1 MADAPRIA
9 VLISFSGAGGVERMV
24 LNLVEE
30 FARRGYAIDLLLIRA
45 EGEHLRQLPEGVNV
59 VRLGVKHTLASVPP
73 LARWLRQNRPPVLLV
88 AKDRAGRAALW
99 ARRLSGVDT
108 RIAIRLG
115 TNLSAALAGRGWLRR
130 VTRTLPMRWSY
141 RLAERVIAVSRGV
154 AEDTARVTGLPPER
168 ISVAHNPVI
177 TPRLLALAETPVE
190 HRWLNEREAPVILGA
205 GRLTRQKD
213 FPTLIRAFARVRAR
227 RPCRLIILGDGGQR
241 SELLALAGELG
252 VASDVDLPGF
262 AANPYAWMR
271 AADLFVLSSLWEGSP
286 NVLTEA
292 MACGTPVVSTDC
304 PSGPRETLQ
313 DGRFGPLVPVG
324 DADALGQAIIDTL
337 ANPPSA
343 ETIQAAV
350 TDFAVAHSANEYLD
364 ILGLPRQAQPPE
376 AQGPKTSS
384 PQRHGAHQ

>member
-1 MADAPRIA
+1 MTDAPRLA

-30 FARRGYAIDLLLIRA
+30 FTRRGYAIDLLLIRA
-45 EGEHLRQLPEGVNV
+45 EGEHLNQLPEGVNV
-59 VRLGVKHTLASVPP
+59 VRLGVKHTLASVLP
-73 LARWLRQNRPPVLLV
+73 LARWLRQNHPPVLLV

-99 ARRLSGVDT
+99 ARRISGGDT

-130 VTRTLPMRWSY
+130 VTRTLPMRRSY

-154 AEDTARVTGLPPER
+154 AEDTARITGLPPER

-177 TPRLLALAETPVE
+177 TPRLLALAEEPVE
-190 HRWLNEREAPVILGA
+190 HPWFTERKAPVILGA

-213 FPTLIRAFARVRAR
+213 FPTLIRAFARVRTA

-241 SELLALAGELG
+241 DELLALAAELG
-252 VASDVDLPGF
+252 VADDMDLPGF
-262 AANPYAWMR
+262 ATNPYAWMR

-313 DGRFGPLVPVG
+313 GGRFGPLVPMG
-324 DADALGQAIIDTL
+324 DDATLGQAILNTL
-337 ANPPSA
+337 ASPPSA
-343 ETIQAAV
+343 KAMQAAV
-350 TDFAVAHSANEYLD
+350 VDFTVARSADEYLD
-364 ILGLPRQAQPPE
+364 ILGLPR
-376 AQGPKTSS
+376 S
-384 PQRHGAHQ
+384 PQHQK

>member
-1 MADAPRIA
+1 MNTPPHLAI
-9 VLISFSGAGGVERMV
+9 LISFSGAGGVERMV

-30 FARRGYAIDLLLIRA
+30 FVHRGYRVDLLLIRA
-45 EGEHLRQLPEGVNV
+45 EGEHLRELPEGVNV
-59 VRLGVKHTLASVPP
+59 VRLGVQHTLASVRP
-73 LARWLRQNRPPVLLV
+73 LARWLREHRPPVLLV

-115 TNLSAALAGRGWLRR
+115 TNLSAALAGRGWLKR

-141 RLAERVIAVSRGV
+141 RMAERVIAVSRGV
-154 AEDTARVTGLPPER
+154 AEDTTRVTGLPPER

-177 TPRLLALAETPVE
+177 TPRLLALAEEPVE
-190 HRWLNEREAPVILGA
+190 HPWLGEPEAPVILGA

-213 FPTLIRAFARVRAR
+213 FPTLIRAFAQARAA

-241 SELLALAGELG
+241 DELLALAAELG
-252 VASDVDLPGF
+252 VAEDLDLPGF
-262 AANPYAWMR
+262 ATNPYAWMR
-271 AADLFVLSSLWEGSP
+271 AADLFVLSSRWEGSP

-313 DGRFGPLVPVG
+313 DGRFGPLVPMG
-324 DADALGQAIIDTL
+324 DAAALGQAILDTL
-337 ANPPSA
+337 ASPPDA
-343 ETIQAAV
+343 TAMRAAV
-350 TDFAVAHSANEYLD
+350 ADFAVARSADEYLD
-364 ILGLPRQAQPPE
+364 ILGLPRA
-376 AQGPKTSS
+376 AKI
-384 PQRHGAHQ
+384 RH

>member
-1 MADAPRIA
+1 MTAPPRLAI
-9 VLISFSGAGGVERMV
+9 LISFSGAGGVERMV

-30 FARRGYAIDLLLIRA
+30 FVRRGYRIDLLLIRA
-45 EGEHLRQLPEGVNV
+45 EGEHLRALPEGVNV
-59 VRLGVKHTLASVPP
+59 IRLGVKHTLASVLP

-141 RLAERVIAVSRGV
+141 RMAERVIAVSHGV
-154 AEDTARVTGLPPER
+154 AEDTARVTGLPPQR
-168 ISVAHNPVI
+168 IRVAHNPVI
-177 TPRLLALAETPVE
+177 TPRLLALAEENITHP
-190 HRWLNEREAPVILGA
+190 WFDSREAPVILGA

-213 FPTLIRAFARVRAR
+213 FPTLIRAFAQARAA

-241 SELLALAGELG
+241 NELLALAAELG
-252 VASDVDLPGF
+252 VADDVDLPGF

-292 MACGTPVVSTDC
+292 MACGTPVVATDC

-313 DGRFGPLVPVG
+313 DGRFGPLVPMG
-324 DADALGQAIIDTL
+324 DAAALGQAILDTL
-337 ANPPSA
+337 AKPPSP
-343 ETIQAAV
+343 ETLTAAV
-350 TDFAVAHSANEYLD
+350 ADFAVVRSADEYLD
-364 ILGLPRQAQPPE
+364 ILGLPRQAKPAE
-376 AQGPKTSS
+376 A
-384 PQRHGAHQ
+384 

>member
-1 MADAPRIA
+1 MHKAPRLGI
-9 VLISFSGAGGVERMV
+9 LISFSGAGGVERMV

-30 FARRGYAIDLLLIRA
+30 FVRRGYRIDLLLIRA
-45 EGEHLRQLPEGVNV
+45 EGEHLRKLPKGVNV
-59 VRLGVKHTLASVPP
+59 IRLGVQHTLASVLP

-99 ARRLSGVDT
+99 ARRIAAVDT

-141 RLAERVIAVSRGV
+141 RMAERVIAVSHGV
-154 AEDTARVTGLPPER
+154 AEDTARVTGLSPDR

-177 TPRLLALAETPVE
+177 TPRLLALAEEVVDHAWFAE
-190 HRWLNEREAPVILGA
+190 GEIPVILGA

-213 FPTLIRAFARVRAR
+213 FPTLIRAFARARAA

-241 SELLALAGELG
+241 EELLALAAELD
-252 VASDVDLPGF
+252 VASDVELPGF
-262 AANPYAWMR
+262 TANPYAWMR
-271 AADLFVLSSLWEGSP
+271 AADLFVLSSRWEGSP

-292 MACGTPVVSTDC
+292 MACGTPVVASDC

-313 DGRFGPLVPVG
+313 DGRFGSLVPVA
-324 DADALGQAIIDTL
+324 DADALGQAILDTL
-337 ANPPSA
+337 AAPPDT
-343 ETIQAAV
+343 ETLKEAV
-350 TDFAVAHSANEYLD
+350 ANFAVARSADEYLN
-364 ILGLPRQAQPPE
+364 ILGLPPE
-376 AQGPKTSS
+376 PHCQGDNAGV
-384 PQRHGAHQ
+384 Q

>member
-1 MADAPRIA
+1 MTAPPRLAI
-9 VLISFSGAGGVERMV
+9 LISFSGAGGVERMV

-30 FARRGYAIDLLLIRA
+30 FVRRGYRIDLLLIRA
-45 EGEHLRQLPEGVNV
+45 EGEHLRTLPEGVNV
-59 VRLGVKHTLASVPP
+59 VRLGVQHTLASVLP

-141 RLAERVIAVSRGV
+141 RMAERVIAVSHGV
-154 AEDTARVTGLPPER
+154 AEDTARVTGMPSKH

-177 TPRLLALAETPVE
+177 TPRLLALAEENITHP
-190 HRWLNEREAPVILGA
+190 WFDSREAPVILGA

-213 FPTLIRAFARVRAR
+213 FPTLIRAFAQARAA

-241 SELLALAGELG
+241 NELLALAAELG
-252 VASDVDLPGF
+252 VADDVDLPGF

-271 AADLFVLSSLWEGSP
+271 AADLFALSSLWEGSP

-292 MACGTPVVSTDC
+292 MACGTPVVATDC

-313 DGRFGPLVPVG
+313 DGRFGPLVPMG
-324 DADALGQAIIDTL
+324 DDGALGQAILDTL
-337 ANPPSA
+337 AKPPSP
-343 ETIQAAV
+343 ETLTAAV
-350 TDFAVAHSANEYLD
+350 ADFAVARSADEYLD
-364 ILGLPRQAQPPE
+364 ILGLPRQAKPAE
-376 AQGPKTSS
+376 A
-384 PQRHGAHQ
+384 

>member
-1 MADAPRIA
+1 MNTPPHLAI
-9 VLISFSGAGGVERMV
+9 LISFSGAGGVERMV

-30 FARRGYAIDLLLIRA
+30 FVHRGYRVDLLLIRA
-45 EGEHLRQLPEGVNV
+45 EGEHLRELPEGVNV
-59 VRLGVKHTLASVPP
+59 VRLGVQHTLASVRP
-73 LARWLRQNRPPVLLV
+73 LARWLREHRPPVLLV

-115 TNLSAALAGRGWLRR
+115 TNLSAALAGRGWLKR

-141 RLAERVIAVSRGV
+141 RMAERVIAVSRGV

-177 TPRLLALAETPVE
+177 TPRLLALAEEPVE
-190 HRWLNEREAPVILGA
+190 HPWLGDPEAPVILGA

-213 FPTLIRAFARVRAR
+213 FPTLIRAFAQARAT

-241 SELLALAGELG
+241 NELLALAAELG
-252 VASDVDLPGF
+252 VAGDLDLPGF

-271 AADLFVLSSLWEGSP
+271 AADLFVLSSRWEGSP

-313 DGRFGPLVPVG
+313 DGRFGPLVPMG
-324 DADALGQAIIDTL
+324 DAAALGQAILDTL
-337 ANPPSA
+337 AHPPGG
-343 ETIQAAV
+343 EVMRAAV
-350 TDFAVAHSANEYLD
+350 ADFAVARSADEYLD
-364 ILGLPRQAQPPE
+364 ILGLPRAS
-376 AQGPKTSS
+376 K
-384 PQRHGAHQ
+384 PQEQT

>member
-1 MADAPRIA
+1 MNTPPHLAI
-9 VLISFSGAGGVERMV
+9 LISFSGAGGVERMV

-30 FARRGYAIDLLLIRA
+30 FVRRGYRVDLLLIRA
-45 EGEHLRQLPEGVNV
+45 EGEHLRELPEGVNV
-59 VRLGVKHTLASVPP
+59 VRLGVQHTLASVRP
-73 LARWLRQNRPPVLLV
+73 LARWLREHRPPVLLV

-115 TNLSAALAGRGWLRR
+115 TNLSAALAGRGWLKR

-141 RLAERVIAVSRGV
+141 RMAERVIAVSRGV

-177 TPRLLALAETPVE
+177 TPRLLALAEEPVE
-190 HRWLNEREAPVILGA
+190 HPWLGEPEAPVILGA

-213 FPTLIRAFARVRAR
+213 FPTLIRAFAQARAA

-241 SELLALAGELG
+241 NELLALAAELG
-252 VASDVDLPGF
+252 VAGDLDLPGF

-271 AADLFVLSSLWEGSP
+271 AADLFVLSSRWEGSP

-313 DGRFGPLVPVG
+313 DGRFGPLVPMG
-324 DADALGQAIIDTL
+324 DAAALGQAILDTL
-337 ANPPSA
+337 ASPPDA
-343 ETIQAAV
+343 AAMRAAV
-350 TDFAVAHSANEYLD
+350 ADFAVARSADEYLD
-364 ILGLPRQAQPPE
+364 ILGLPRA
-376 AQGPKTSS
+376 AKI
-384 PQRHGAHQ
+384 RH

>member
-1 MADAPRIA
+1 MTLPRIA

-30 FARRGYAIDLLLIRA
+30 FARRGYGVDLLLIRA
-45 EGEHLRQLPEGVNV
+45 EGEHLRELPEGVNV
-59 VRLGVKHTLASVPP
+59 IRLGVKHTLASVLP
-73 LARWLRQNRPPVLLV
+73 LARWLHRNRPPVLLV

-99 ARRLSGVDT
+99 ARRLAGVDT

-115 TNLSAALAGRGWLRR
+115 TNLSAALAGRGWLKR

-141 RLAERVIAVSRGV
+141 RMAERIIAVSHGV
-154 AEDTARVTGLPPER
+154 AKDTARITGLPPGR

-177 TPRLLALAETPVE
+177 TPRLLALAEAPLD
-190 HRWLNEREAPVILGA
+190 HPWLAEGEAPVILGA

-213 FPTLIRAFARVRAR
+213 FPTLIRAFAQARAQ

-241 SELLALAGELG
+241 DELLAQAAELG
-252 VASDVDLPGF
+252 VANDVDLPGF

-271 AADLFVLSSLWEGSP
+271 QAGLFVLSSRWEGSP

-313 DGRFGPLVPVG
+313 DGRFGPLVPMG

-350 TDFAVAHSANEYLD
+350 TDFAVAHSADEYLD
-364 ILGLPRQAQPPE
+364 ILGLPRQAQPSE
-376 AQGPKTSS
+376 A
-384 PQRHGAHQ
+384 

>member
-1 MADAPRIA
+1 MTDAPRLAI
-9 VLISFSGAGGVERMV
+9 LISFSGAGGVERMV

-30 FARRGYAIDLLLIRA
+30 FVRRGYRVDLLLIRT
-45 EGEHLRQLPEGVNV
+45 EGEHLRELPEGVNV
-59 VRLGVKHTLASVPP
+59 VRLGVQHTLASVRP
-73 LARWLRQNRPPVLLV
+73 LARWLREHRPPVLLV

-115 TNLSAALAGRGWLRR
+115 TNLSAALAGRGWLKR

-141 RLAERVIAVSRGV
+141 RMAERVIAVSRGV

-177 TPRLLALAETPVE
+177 TPRLLALACEPVE
-190 HRWLNEREAPVILGA
+190 HPWLGEPEAPVILGA

-213 FPTLIRAFARVRAR
+213 FPTLIRAFAQARAA

-241 SELLALAGELG
+241 NELLALAAELG
-252 VASDVDLPGF
+252 VAGDLDLPGF

-271 AADLFVLSSLWEGSP
+271 AADLFVLSSRWEGSP

-313 DGRFGPLVPVG
+313 DGRFGPLVAVG
-324 DADALGQAIIDTL
+324 DAAALGQAILDTL
-337 ANPPSA
+337 ARPPGA
-343 ETIQAAV
+343 EVVRAAV
-350 TDFAVAHSANEYLD
+350 ADFAVARSADEYLD
-364 ILGLPRQAQPPE
+364 ILGLPRA
-376 AQGPKTSS
+376 PK
-384 PQRHGAHQ
+384 PQEQT

>member
-1 MADAPRIA
+1 MTDSPRIA

-30 FARRGYAIDLLLIRA
+30 FARRGYGIDLLLIRA
-45 EGEHLRQLPEGVNV
+45 EGEHLRELPEGVNV
-59 VRLGVKHTLASVPP
+59 IRLGVKHTLASVRP
-73 LARWLRQNRPPVLLV
+73 LARWLRQNHPPVLLV

-99 ARRLSGVDT
+99 ARRLAGVDT

-130 VTRTLPMRWSY
+130 ITRTLPMRWSY
-141 RLAERVIAVSRGV
+141 RMAERVIAVSHGV

-177 TPRLLALAETPVE
+177 TSRLLALAEAPLD
-190 HRWLNEREAPVILGA
+190 HPWLAEGEAPVILGA

-213 FPTLIRAFARVRAR
+213 FPTLIRAFAQARAA

-241 SELLALAGELG
+241 DQLLALATELG
-252 VASDVDLPGF
+252 VADDVDLPGF
-262 AANPYAWMR
+262 ATNPYAWMR

-313 DGRFGPLVPVG
+313 DGRFGPLVSMG
-324 DADALGQAIIDTL
+324 DPTAIGQAILDTL

-343 ETIQAAV
+343 ETMQAAV
-350 TDFAVAHSANEYLD
+350 TDFAVTRSADEYLD
-364 ILGLPRQAQPPE
+364 ILSLPRQTQPSE
-376 AQGPKTSS
+376 A
-384 PQRHGAHQ
+384 

>member
-1 MADAPRIA
+1 MNTPPHLAI
-9 VLISFSGAGGVERMV
+9 LISFSGAGGVERMV

-30 FARRGYAIDLLLIRA
+30 FVHRGYRVDLLLIRA
-45 EGEHLRQLPEGVNV
+45 EGEHLRELPEGVNV
-59 VRLGVKHTLASVPP
+59 VRLGVQHTLASVRP
-73 LARWLRQNRPPVLLV
+73 LARWLREHRPPVLLV

-115 TNLSAALAGRGWLRR
+115 TNLSAALAGRGWLKRI
-130 VTRTLPMRWSY
+130 TRTLPMRWSY
-141 RLAERVIAVSRGV
+141 RMAERVIAVSRGV

-177 TPRLLALAETPVE
+177 TPRLLALAEEPVE
-190 HRWLNEREAPVILGA
+190 HPWLGDPEAPVILGA

-213 FPTLIRAFARVRAR
+213 FPTLIRAFAQARAT

-241 SELLALAGELG
+241 NELLALAAELG
-252 VASDVDLPGF
+252 VAGDLDLPGF

-271 AADLFVLSSLWEGSP
+271 AADLFVLSSRWEGSP

-313 DGRFGPLVPVG
+313 DGRFGPLVPMG
-324 DADALGQAIIDTL
+324 DAAALGQAILDTL
-337 ANPPSA
+337 ASPPDA
-343 ETIQAAV
+343 TAMRAAV
-350 TDFAVAHSANEYLD
+350 ADFAVARSADEYLD
-364 ILGLPRQAQPPE
+364 ILGLPRAS
-376 AQGPKTSS
+376 K
-384 PQRHGAHQ
+384 PQEQT

>member
-1 MADAPRIA
+1 MNTPPHLAI
-9 VLISFSGAGGVERMV
+9 LISFSGAGGVERMV

-30 FARRGYAIDLLLIRA
+30 FVHRGYRVDLLLIRA
-45 EGEHLRQLPEGVNV
+45 EGEHLRELPEGVNV
-59 VRLGVKHTLASVPP
+59 VRLGVQHTLASVRP
-73 LARWLRQNRPPVLLV
+73 LARWLREHRPPVLLV

-115 TNLSAALAGRGWLRR
+115 TNLSAALAGRGWLKRI
-130 VTRTLPMRWSY
+130 TRTLPMRWSY
-141 RLAERVIAVSRGV
+141 RMAERVIAVSRGV

-177 TPRLLALAETPVE
+177 TPRLLALAEEPVE
-190 HRWLNEREAPVILGA
+190 HPWLGDPEAPVILGA

-213 FPTLIRAFARVRAR
+213 FPTLIRAFAQARAT

-241 SELLALAGELG
+241 NELLALAAELG
-252 VASDVDLPGF
+252 VAGDLDLPGF

-271 AADLFVLSSLWEGSP
+271 AADLFVLSSRWEGSP

-313 DGRFGPLVPVG
+313 DGRFGPLVPMG
-324 DADALGQAIIDTL
+324 DAAALGQAILDTL
-337 ANPPSA
+337 AHPPGG
-343 ETIQAAV
+343 EVMRAAV
-350 TDFAVAHSANEYLD
+350 ADFAVARSADEYLD
-364 ILGLPRQAQPPE
+364 ILGLPRAS
-376 AQGPKTSS
+376 K
-384 PQRHGAHQ
+384 PQEQT

>member
-1 MADAPRIA
+1 MTDTPHLAI
-9 VLISFSGAGGVERMV
+9 LISFSGAGGVERMV

-30 FARRGYAIDLLLIRA
+30 FVRRGYRVDLLLIRA
-45 EGEHLRQLPEGVNV
+45 EGEHLRELPERVNV
-59 VRLGVKHTLASVPP
+59 VRLGVQHTLASVLP
-73 LARWLRQNRPPVLLV
+73 LARWLREHRPPVLLV

-115 TNLSAALAGRGWLRR
+115 TNLSAALAGRGWLKR

-141 RLAERVIAVSRGV
+141 RMAERVIAVSRGV

-168 ISVAHNPVI
+168 ISVAHNPVV
-177 TPRLLALAETPVE
+177 TPRLLALAEEPVE
-190 HRWLNEREAPVILGA
+190 HPWLGDSEAPVILGA

-213 FPTLIRAFARVRAR
+213 FTTLIRAFAQARAAL
-227 RPCRLIILGDGGQR
+227 PCRLIILGDGGQR
-241 SELLALAGELG
+241 NELLALAAELG
-252 VASDVDLPGF
+252 VAGDLDLPGF

-271 AADLFVLSSLWEGSP
+271 AADLFVLSSRWEGSP

-313 DGRFGPLVPVG
+313 DGRFGPLVPMG
-324 DADALGQAIIDTL
+324 DAAALGQAILDTL
-337 ANPPSA
+337 ASPPDA
-343 ETIQAAV
+343 AAMRAAV
-350 TDFAVAHSANEYLD
+350 ADFAVARSADEYLA
-364 ILGLPRQAQPPE
+364 ILGLPRA
-376 AQGPKTSS
+376 AKI
-384 PQRHGAHQ
+384 RH

>member
-1 MADAPRIA
+1 MSTVTDSPRIA

-30 FARRGYAIDLLLIRA
+30 FVRRGYHIDLLLIRA
-45 EGEHLRQLPEGVNV
+45 EGEHLREQPEGVNV
-59 VRLGVKHTLASVPP
+59 IRLGVQHTLASVLP
-73 LARWLRQNRPPVLLV
+73 LARWLRRNRPLVLLV

-99 ARRLSGVDT
+99 ARRLAGVDT

-130 VTRTLPMRWSY
+130 ITRTLPMRWSY
-141 RLAERVIAVSRGV
+141 RMAERVIAVSHGV

-177 TPRLLALAETPVE
+177 TPRLLALAEEPVD
-190 HRWLNEREAPVILGA
+190 HPWLAEGEAPVILGA

-213 FPTLIRAFARVRAR
+213 FPTLIRAFAQAHAA

-241 SELLALAGELG
+241 DQLLALATELG
-252 VASDVDLPGF
+252 VAGDVDLPGF
-262 AANPYAWMR
+262 ATNPYAWMR

-313 DGRFGPLVPVG
+313 DGRFGPLVSMG
-324 DADALGQAIIDTL
+324 DPTAIGQAILDTL

-343 ETIQAAV
+343 ETMQAAV
-350 TDFAVAHSANEYLD
+350 TDFAVAHSADEYLD
-364 ILGLPRQAQPPE
+364 ILSLPRQAQPSE
-376 AQGPKTSS
+376 A
-384 PQRHGAHQ
+384 

>member
-1 MADAPRIA
+1 
-9 VLISFSGAGGVERMV
+9 MV

-30 FARRGYAIDLLLIRA
+30 FVHRGYRVDLLLIRA
-45 EGEHLRQLPEGVNV
+45 EGEHLRELPEGVNV
-59 VRLGVKHTLASVPP
+59 VRLGVQHTLASVRP
-73 LARWLRQNRPPVLLV
+73 LARWLREHRPPVLLV

-115 TNLSAALAGRGWLRR
+115 TNLSAALAGRGWLKRI
-130 VTRTLPMRWSY
+130 TRTLPMRWSY
-141 RLAERVIAVSRGV
+141 RMAERVIAVSRGV

-177 TPRLLALAETPVE
+177 TPRLLALAEEPVE
-190 HRWLNEREAPVILGA
+190 HPWLGDPEAPVILGA

-213 FPTLIRAFARVRAR
+213 FPTLIRAFAQARAT

-241 SELLALAGELG
+241 NELLALAAELG
-252 VASDVDLPGF
+252 VAGDLDLPGF

-271 AADLFVLSSLWEGSP
+271 AADLFVLSSRWEGSP

-313 DGRFGPLVPVG
+313 DGRFGPLVPMG
-324 DADALGQAIIDTL
+324 DAAALGQAILDTL
-337 ANPPSA
+337 AHPPGG
-343 ETIQAAV
+343 EVMRAAV
-350 TDFAVAHSANEYLD
+350 ADFAVARSADEYLD
-364 ILGLPRQAQPPE
+364 ILGLPRAS
-376 AQGPKTSS
+376 K
-384 PQRHGAHQ
+384 PQEQT

>member
-1 MADAPRIA
+1 MTPPRLA
-9 VLISFSGAGGVERMV
+9 VLISFSGAGGVERMM

-30 FARRGYAIDLLLIRA
+30 FVRRGYHIDLLLIRA
-45 EGEHLRQLPEGVNV
+45 EGEHLRELPEGVNV
-59 VRLGVKHTLASVPP
+59 IRLGVQHTLASVPP
-73 LARWLRQNRPPVLLV
+73 LARWLRRNQPPVLLV

-99 ARRLSGVDT
+99 ARRLAGVNT

-141 RLAERVIAVSRGV
+141 RMAEQVIAVSHGV
-154 AEDTARVTGLPPER
+154 AEDTARVTGMPPEH

-177 TPRLLALAETPVE
+177 TPRLLALAETPLEHPWFVE
-190 HRWLNEREAPVILGA
+190 HETPVILGA

-213 FPTLIRAFARVRAR
+213 FHTLIRAFAQAR
-227 RPCRLIILGDGGQR
+227 EVRPCRLIILGDGGQR
-241 SELLALAGELG
+241 DELLALATELG
-252 VASDVDLPGF
+252 VAEDVDLPGF

-271 AADLFVLSSLWEGSP
+271 AADLFVLSSRWEGSP

-313 DGRFGPLVPVG
+313 DGRFGPLVAVG
-324 DADALGQAIIDTL
+324 DDKGLGQAILDTL
-337 ANPPSA
+337 AAPPAA
-343 ETIQAAV
+343 EAMRAAV
-350 TDFAVAHSANEYLD
+350 ADFAVARSADEYLD
-364 ILGLPRQAQPPE
+364 ILGLPRCPA
-376 AQGPKTSS
+376 KI
-384 PQRHGAHQ
+384 

>member
-1 MADAPRIA
+1 MTDAPRLAI
-9 VLISFSGAGGVERMV
+9 LISFSGAGGVERMM

-30 FARRGYAIDLLLIRA
+30 FVRRGYRIDLLLIRA
-45 EGEHLRQLPEGVNV
+45 EGEHLRELPEGVNV
-59 VRLGVKHTLASVPP
+59 IRLGVQHTLASVLP

-99 ARRLSGVDT
+99 ARRISGVDT

-141 RLAERVIAVSRGV
+141 RMAERVIAVSHGV

-177 TPRLLALAETPVE
+177 TPRLLALTKEPVD
-190 HRWLNEREAPVILGA
+190 HPWFTKHGAPVILAA

-213 FPTLIRAFARVRAR
+213 FPTLIRAFAQARAA

-241 SELLALAGELG
+241 GKLQTLATELG
-252 VASDVDLPGF
+252 VADDVDLPGF
-262 AANPYAWMR
+262 ATNPYAWMH
-271 AADLFVLSSLWEGSP
+271 AADLFVLSSRWEGSP

-313 DGRFGPLVPVG
+313 DGRFGPLVPVAN
-324 DADALGQAIIDTL
+324 ADALGKAILDTL
-337 ANPPSA
+337 ATPPSA
-343 ETIQAAV
+343 KTMRVAVANFAV
-350 TDFAVAHSANEYLD
+350 THSADEYLD
-364 ILGLPRQAQPPE
+364 ILGLPQQAQPAE
-376 AQGPKTSS
+376 A
-384 PQRHGAHQ
+384 

>member
-1 MADAPRIA
+1 MNTPPHLAI
-9 VLISFSGAGGVERMV
+9 LISFSGAGGVERMV

-30 FARRGYAIDLLLIRA
+30 FVHRGYRVDLLLIRA
-45 EGEHLRQLPEGVNV
+45 EGEHLRELPEGVNV
-59 VRLGVKHTLASVPP
+59 VRLGVQHTLASVRP
-73 LARWLRQNRPPVLLV
+73 LARWLREHRPPVLLV

-115 TNLSAALAGRGWLRR
+115 TNLSAALAGRGWLKR

-141 RLAERVIAVSRGV
+141 RMAERVIAVSRGV
-154 AEDTARVTGLPPER
+154 AEDTTRVTGLPPER

-177 TPRLLALAETPVE
+177 TPRLLALAEEPVE
-190 HRWLNEREAPVILGA
+190 HPWLGEPEAPVILGA

-213 FPTLIRAFARVRAR
+213 FPTLIRAFAQARAA

-241 SELLALAGELG
+241 DELLALAAELG
-252 VASDVDLPGF
+252 VAEDVDLPGF
-262 AANPYAWMR
+262 ATNPYAWMR
-271 AADLFVLSSLWEGSP
+271 AADLFVLSSRWEGSP

-313 DGRFGPLVPVG
+313 DGRFGPLVPMG
-324 DADALGQAIIDTL
+324 DAAALGQAILDTL
-337 ANPPSA
+337 ASPPDA
-343 ETIQAAV
+343 TAMRAAV
-350 TDFAVAHSANEYLD
+350 ADFAVARSADEYLD
-364 ILGLPRQAQPPE
+364 ILGLPRA
-376 AQGPKTSS
+376 AKI
-384 PQRHGAHQ
+384 RH